1 MVNVRRRKNPAAI
14 TETHPLAQIEDLTVR
29 MEWDEDTESWVTYVP
44 ELNNISTFGESQEE
58 ALANTRDLIIGYL
71 DTMQEKRLRL
81 PLTPSA
87 IRRVREAL
95 A

>member
-1 MVNVRRRKNPAAI
+1 MRTRKNPGAI
-14 TETHPLAQIEDLTVR
+14 TATHPLAQIEDLTVR
-29 MEWDEDTESWVTYVP
+29 MEWDEDTRSWVTYVP
-44 ELNNISTFGESQEE
+44 ELNNISTFGQTQEE
-58 ALANTRDLIIGYL
+58 ALANTRELIIGYI
-71 DTMQEKRLRL
+71 DTMQEKRLQL

>member
-1 MVNVRRRKNPAAI
+1 VRKSPAAV
-14 TETHPLAQIEDLTVR
+14 TETHPFARIEDLTVR
-29 MEWDEDTESWVTYVP
+29 LEWDEDTESWVTYVP
-44 ELNNISTFGESQEE
+44 ELNNISTFGKTQEE
-58 ALANTRDLIIGYL
+58 ALKNTRDLVIGYL

>member
-1 MVNVRRRKNPAAI
+1 VVNVRTRKNPAI
-14 TETHPLAQIEDLTVR
+14 TQTHPLAQMADLTVR
-29 MEWDEDTESWVTYVP
+29 MEWDEETESWVTYVP
-44 ELNNISTFGESQEE
+44 QLNNISTFGRTQEE
-58 ALANTRDLIIGYL
+58 ALAHTRELVIGYI